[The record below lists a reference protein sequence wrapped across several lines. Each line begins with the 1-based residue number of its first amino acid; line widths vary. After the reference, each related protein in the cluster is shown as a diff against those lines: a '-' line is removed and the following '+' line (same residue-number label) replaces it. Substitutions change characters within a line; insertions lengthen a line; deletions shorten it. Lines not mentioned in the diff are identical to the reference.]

1 MHDGVRFVSRD
12 DHGPFKFC
20 DDCGEMWRGT
30 AWTLC
35 AIART
40 HGHES
45 YSWPPLTLVADQDGA
60 EAAYRLGGI
69 LALAE
74 FVLDGP
80 QGSPD
85 RYRDGWRRGDP
96 RWEMHKR

>member
-1 MHDGVRFVSRD
+1 MHDGVRFVPQD

-20 DDCGEMWRGT
+20 PDCGEMWRGS

-35 AIART
+35 AIVRT
-40 HGHES
+40 HGGLHT
-45 YSWPPLTLVADQDGA
+45 WPQLEVVVDQIGA
-60 EAAYRLGGI
+60 EAVYRLGGI
-69 LALAE
+69 IALAE

-80 QGSPD
+80 QGSPE

-96 RWEMHKR
+96 RWEIR